1 MAASAD
7 DFIRQCQT
15 LAQQSWD
22 TLLRQGAATLAGTSA
37 AGPGACATP
46 GADLFAQLLATMKA
60 SVEEAGAS
68 QPPAGDWMQSLQPL
82 FGLFGAT
89 TGAFE
94 TGAPMPAFGLARG
107 QQMQQQALLAAAME
121 VQELSARYQALIQ
134 RAHAQG
140 MDRLQLKLVELADAG
155 RTVDTIGALYKLWV
169 DAVEEAY
176 AQVALSDEFS
186 TAYADMANAQMRLR
200 QHQLQQVEQ
209 VCQQLGLPARSEVA
223 TLGERLQALR
233 REFRA
238 SRIHDASRGV
248 EAGEV
253 AALRGEVAA
262 LRAQLAVQGA
272 ASRKAVGRKPV
283 SAKNIPATTIPATT
297 VLGDTGT
304 TRSSPRPAASAK
316 VAAKP
321 ARPAK
326 ATVSK
331 PRASVRKRRQD
342 S

>member
-46 GADLFAQLLATMKA
+46 GADLFVQLLATMKA
-60 SVEEAGAS
+60 AVEGAGAS
-68 QPPAGDWMQSLQPL
+68 QPAVGDWMQSLQPL

-107 QQMQQQALLAAAME
+107 QQMQQQALLTAAME
-121 VQELSARYQALIQ
+121 VQELSARYQGLIQ

-155 RTVDTIGALYKLWV
+155 CTVDSIGALYKLWV

-200 QHQLQQVEQ
+200 QQQLQQVEQ
-209 VCQQLGLPARSEVA
+209 ICQQLGLPARSEVA

-262 LRAQLAVQGA
+262 LRAQLAGQGA

-283 SAKNIPATTIPATT
+283 SAKTTPVTT
-297 VLGDTGT
+297 ASGNTGT
-304 TRSSPRPAASAK
+304 TKPSPRPAASAK

-321 ARPAK
+321 ARPAAK
-326 ATVSK
+326 GTVSK
-331 PRASVRKRRQD
+331 PHASARKRRQD

>member
-60 SVEEAGAS
+60 AVEGAGAS
-68 QPPAGDWMQSLQPL
+68 QPAAGDWIQSLQPL

-89 TGAFE
+89 TGAFK
-94 TGAPMPAFGLARG
+94 TGAPMPAFGLGRG
-107 QQMQQQALLAAAME
+107 QQMQQQALLAATLE

-140 MDRLQLKLVELADAG
+140 MDRLQLKLVELADVG
-155 RTVDTIGALYKLWV
+155 RTVDSIGALYKLWV

-200 QHQLQQVEQ
+200 QQHLQQVEQ

-262 LRAQLAVQGA
+262 LRAQLAGQGA
-272 ASRKAVGRKPV
+272 AARKAVGRKPV
-283 SAKNIPATTIPATT
+283 SAKTIPATT
-297 VLGDTGT
+297 ASGNTGT

-316 VAAKP
+316 VGAKP
-321 ARPAK
+321 AKPATK
-326 ATVSK
+326 GLVSK
-331 PRASVRKRRQD
+331 PHASARKRRQD